1 MKHHGGIQPGSLG
14 GMRPI
19 TTQTDVDKDTLSSVK
34 LMGAEQMR
42 EWLKNPANEAAL
54 NDALRKRK

>member
-1 MKHHGGIQPGSLG
+1 MKHHGGTQPGSLG

-19 TTQTDVDKDTLSSVK
+19 TTQADVRKDTLSRVK
-34 LMGAEQMR
+34 LMGAEQMP